1 VIDRCFVSLNHV
13 FRPQVPRCRTTERQ
27 FSRDIAP
34 ASGYLLASG
43 RERLYTAAD
52 RGDTFR
58 ILRAR
63 DSIVSPETMKV
74 TRPFNEWIQG
84 T

>member
-1 VIDRCFVSLNHV
+1 MCSGR
-13 FRPQVPRCRTTERQ
+13 RYRGAGTTERQ
-27 FSRDIAP
+27 FSRDIAS

-58 ILRAR
+58 ILRA
-63 DSIVSPETMKV
+63 
-74 TRPFNEWIQG
+74 
-84 T
+84 